1 MAIFGADPSHARIAS
16 ALERL
21 VELYSLDLTSRGV
34 EVEPSNLLGEIIDT
48 DEAQIFATEQEEER
62 KRVSGLA
69 PGRDYKP
76 TQPDGSPWPPD
87 SRDASESPFFSS
99 ASYAWLGPE
108 GAEAAFQGPPEV
120 RREGE

>member
-1 MAIFGADPSHARIAS
+1 MAIFGADPSHARIAA

-21 VELYSLDLTSRGV
+21 LELYSLDLTSRGV

-48 DEAQIFATEQEEER
+48 DEAQIFAVEQEEER

-76 TQPDGSPWPPD
+76 TQPDGSPWPAEPG
-87 SRDASESPFFSS
+87 AESPFFSS